1 MAGFFYLFHH
11 ETYSFFVFF
20 LIFAAKRNTD
30 HQNKN
35 DMKHTI
41 TTLFLLLLL
50 AVAGMAKAQS
60 DPSDLDYIFNK
71 ARTL

>member
-1 MAGFFYLFHH
+1 M
-11 ETYSFFVFF
+11 
-20 LIFAAKRNTD
+20 KRI
-30 HQNKN
+30 
-35 DMKHTI
+35 I
-41 TTLFLLLLL
+41 TEVFLLLLL